1 MILKSILDLSITILG
16 IFLLLNDMQHNILL
30 SISYILL
37 INVGLFYFLSDIL
50 LIDYFII
57 YSYMSLSLFM
67 CVISMLL
74 YHVILNKYY
83 YRSPNFR
90 FYYIINL
97 LINILIY
104 ISISTLH
111 IYDEEFIN
119 KTYHYLYELHYIPLS
134 YGIYLED
141 RLFKK
146 NLLTEQYVAL
156 NNVDLEESNI
166 YEQYRGH
173 NDPIGVLNHD
183 LSDPYIDLLDIPT
196 DKNLN
201 GTKRRYHRDIGL
213 IYMTLSNIIYII
225 MNELDYDYKQIWLI
239 LLSMTYLHILQYINI
254 IIGIY
259 NTYSIRIYNRT
270 FPIVHYV

>member
-1 MILKSILDLSITILG
+1 MILKSILDLSVTILG

-141 RLFKK
+141 KLFKK

-173 NDPIGVLNHD
+173 NDHIGVLNHD
-183 LSDPYIDLLDIPT
+183 LSDPYIDLLNIPT

-201 GTKRRYHRDIGL
+201 GTKRRYHKDIGL

-225 MNELDYDYKQIWLI
+225 MNELEYDYRQIWLI